1 MGTISKLSVTNP
13 IARRVMDAYN
23 PDQERDERGRWGT
36 GGPGSGAETKAA
48 RVGKSQPSALER
60 TAAMHEKAGDE
71 HEKAGRIGDALA
83 SFKKA
88 GMSYRNAGN
97 HTKASELQARHTDLK
112 IASRPR

>member
-1 MGTISKLSVTNP
+1 MSTLMKLSATNS

-23 PDQERDERGRWGT
+23 PDQERDERG
-36 GGPGSGAETKAA
+36 SETKAA